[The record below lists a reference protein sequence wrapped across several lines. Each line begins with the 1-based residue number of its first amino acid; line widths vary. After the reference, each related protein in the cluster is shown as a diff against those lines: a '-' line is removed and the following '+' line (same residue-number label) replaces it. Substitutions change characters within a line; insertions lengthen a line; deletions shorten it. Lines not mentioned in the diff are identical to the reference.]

1 MRDVLFV
8 AVIYGLHY
16 LHKDSRCVLFVEV
29 FFFHDLVEQLTAFA
43 QLRDQVNILLVFEI
57 LIELEDVGVV
67 ERSEDLYLLLES
79 LLVLY
84 LFAGN
89 DLACSLL
96 AGFNVLHFTD
106 HAEGARAQGFLV
118 HLVDLGDRL
127 WVQSDH
133 LRFFN
138 NEGIE
143 WVLGFLR
150 RWLFRFHWF

>member
-29 FFFHDLVEQLTAFA
+29 LFFHNLVEQLATFA
-43 QLRDQVNILLVFEI
+43 QLRDQVYILLVFEI
-57 LIELEDVGVV
+57 LVELEDVGVV
-67 ERSEDLYLLLES
+67 QRSEDLYLLLES

-84 LFAGN
+84 LFASN
-89 DLACSLL
+89 YLACSFL
-96 AGFNVLHFTD
+96 AGFNVLYFPD
-106 HAEGARAQGFLV
+106 HAESTRTQGLLV
-118 HLVDLGDRL
+118 HLVYLRDRL
-127 WVQSDH
+127 RVQSDH

-138 NEGIE
+138 YEGVE
-143 WVLGFLR
+143 WVLGLLR